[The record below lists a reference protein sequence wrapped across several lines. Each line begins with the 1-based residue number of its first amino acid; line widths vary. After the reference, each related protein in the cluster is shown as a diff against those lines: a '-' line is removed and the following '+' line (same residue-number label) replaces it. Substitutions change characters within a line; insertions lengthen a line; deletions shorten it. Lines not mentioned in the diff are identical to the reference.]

1 MIRLNKRKKMKQIL
15 ITLFIIELLLISI
28 IPQRAFAIT
37 DKQAVIDWM
46 ANNESYDYAFR
57 ANSKNLER
65 VIDVTLRYVKD
76 ILVENNNLVFVYGEN
91 GNVEAIQKN
100 LTEDLAEVASNF
112 SQYALFVTDA
122 TYKKEE
128 AKTPDSNPDNN
139 NNNTPPTEEEFKQQ
153 IRDKLD
159 KYALTNDAKDIVLGW
174 YEDELPGVTKEN
186 AVTVKKDSNGNV
198 TDVILD
204 IDTERASAIGMSDGV
219 YDDAIEDK
227 KEDEE
232 EDDSDLEGADKG
244 AVGGVLLGPI
254 AWLLQG
260 IGDATNQM
268 IQLVFTGSWERVFY
282 DTGFGNFNKKRVT
295 DAIARNPANG
305 DLEYVDVVQDF
316 IKTWTKSYGI
326 PEIKITPADIFA
338 GNVAA
343 LDANFFANDA
353 DISNKIGGDKN
364 SIVSELRPIVA
375 KWYVAIRNIAIVG
388 LLSVLL
394 YIGIRI
400 VISSSAGDKAK
411 YKQLFTDWVVAL
423 CLIFFMHYIMSFTMT
438 MSETIT
444 DVLAGPET
452 PQQGTIKQVNIRLT
466 KKDGSPISGMEFSS
480 NFTGVARIKAD
491 YKDESLK
498 MGYSILYLILTGYTV
513 YFSFVYLKR
522 LVMLAFFTMI
532 APLVALTYPI
542 DKVKD
547 GKAQAFNYWFKEYM
561 FYALLQPIH
570 MVLYTVLIGSALEI
584 ATTNLL
590 YAIVAF
596 ACIVPAEKI
605 LKQMF
610 GVKGSTESAIS
621 GFAGGAL
628 ASQAFSA
635 IKSLGKGK
643 TGGGIPNPA
652 GKGAGNG
659 IRMPNRPNAMDTL
672 ASGAMNPDSSTAN
685 AASAAMAGAAA
696 GAGMASGNSAADAYQ
711 NTSDPVAAS
720 ERENLEEQIANGT
733 INPNELTDAQKAL
746 LGMNEPNEVAN
757 ASSNSTPN
765 ETGASEAS
773 QPEPQNTFGTNPA
786 KEKYEAH
793 KKQLKS
799 MPGNFGKAVQRRW
812 VAAGGMNGVA
822 KKAAKGYV
830 KGAMAITGAAI
841 GASMGAIGGDVN
853 NLWQAG
859 AAGLVAGGVVG
870 NKVNKDISNFGN
882 SAVGRFAGEVLHGD
896 DYQKQQYIKQYMNN
910 SENTKMIMEKNPK
923 LNAKEINAR
932 KQEMAEMSYRT
943 GITDFSTL
951 NKAVD
956 IKQKTVAE
964 EERKI
969 QNQNISGDEK
979 AKRMKEIQQ
988 KAFEQTAAYAQ
999 LSQNISED
1007 TLSDDKKRENAIK
1020 YRQKQLENRGVS
1032 SNAARAEAEK
1042 IIRMAEQ
1049 FKS

>member
-46 ANNESYDYAFR
+46 ANNENYDYAFR

-232 EDDSDLEGADKG
+232 EDEEEDDSDLEGADKG

-295 DAIARNPANG
+295 DAIARNPVNG
-305 DLEYVDVVQDF
+305 DLQYVDVVQDF
-316 IKTWTKSYGI
+316 IKAWTKSYGI

-444 DVLAGPET
+444 DVLAGPPETESET

-466 KKDGSPISGMEFSS
+466 KKDGSHISGMEFSS

-491 YKDESLK
+491 YKDASLK

-561 FYALLQPIH
+561 FYALLQPMH
-570 MVLYTVLIGSALEI
+570 MVLYTVLIGSALDI

-643 TGGGIPNPA
+643 AGPTAPA
-652 GKGAGNG
+652 GGAGNNNG
-659 IRMPNRPNAMDTL
+659 IRTPNDPNRPNAMDTL
-672 ASGAMNPDSSTAN
+672 TSDAMNLDSSAAATAG
-685 AASAAMAGAAA
+685 AAAMAGGAA
-696 GAGMASGNSAADAYQ
+696 GAALGDGN
-711 NTSDPVAAS
+711 PVFDQVYDGKDDNPAV
-720 ERENLEEQIANGT
+720 
-733 INPNELTDAQKAL
+733 NPNLSQKDEEKIEELT
-746 LGMNEPNEVAN
+746 
-757 ASSNSTPN
+757 
-765 ETGASEAS
+765 
-773 QPEPQNTFGTNPA
+773 
-786 KEKYEAH
+786 
-793 KKQLKS
+793 
-799 MPGNFGKAVQRRW
+799 
-812 VAAGGMNGVA
+812 
-822 KKAAKGYV
+822 
-830 KGAMAITGAAI
+830 
-841 GASMGAIGGDVN
+841 
-853 NLWQAG
+853 
-859 AAGLVAGGVVG
+859 
-870 NKVNKDISNFGN
+870 
-882 SAVGRFAGEVLHGD
+882 
-896 DYQKQQYIKQYMNN
+896 
-910 SENTKMIMEKNPK
+910 
-923 LNAKEINAR
+923 AR
-932 KQEMAEMSYRT
+932 
-943 GITDFSTL
+943 
-951 NKAVD
+951 
-956 IKQKTVAE
+956 
-964 EERKI
+964 
-969 QNQNISGDEK
+969 
-979 AKRMKEIQQ
+979 
-988 KAFEQTAAYAQ
+988 
-999 LSQNISED
+999 
-1007 TLSDDKKRENAIK
+1007 LSDGLMSRRTI
-1020 YRQKQLENRGVS
+1020 
-1032 SNAARAEAEK
+1032 
-1042 IIRMAEQ
+1042 
-1049 FKS
+1049 

>member
-305 DLEYVDVVQDF
+305 DLQYVDVVQDF

-491 YKDESLK
+491 YKDASLK

-561 FYALLQPIH
+561 FYALLQPMH
-570 MVLYTVLIGSALEI
+570 MVLYTVLIGSALDI

-643 TGGGIPNPA
+643 TGPTVPA
-652 GKGAGNG
+652 GGAGNNNG
-659 IRMPNRPNAMDTL
+659 IRTPNDPNRPNAMDTL
-672 ASGAMNPDSSTAN
+672 TSDAMNLDSSAAATAG
-685 AASAAMAGAAA
+685 AAAMAGGAA
-696 GAGMASGNSAADAYQ
+696 GAALGSGNSVLDQAYDGKDD
-711 NTSDPVAAS
+711 NPAV
-720 ERENLEEQIANGT
+720 
-733 INPNELTDAQKAL
+733 NPNLSQKDEEKIEELT
-746 LGMNEPNEVAN
+746 
-757 ASSNSTPN
+757 
-765 ETGASEAS
+765 
-773 QPEPQNTFGTNPA
+773 
-786 KEKYEAH
+786 
-793 KKQLKS
+793 
-799 MPGNFGKAVQRRW
+799 
-812 VAAGGMNGVA
+812 
-822 KKAAKGYV
+822 
-830 KGAMAITGAAI
+830 
-841 GASMGAIGGDVN
+841 
-853 NLWQAG
+853 
-859 AAGLVAGGVVG
+859 
-870 NKVNKDISNFGN
+870 
-882 SAVGRFAGEVLHGD
+882 
-896 DYQKQQYIKQYMNN
+896 
-910 SENTKMIMEKNPK
+910 
-923 LNAKEINAR
+923 AR
-932 KQEMAEMSYRT
+932 
-943 GITDFSTL
+943 
-951 NKAVD
+951 
-956 IKQKTVAE
+956 
-964 EERKI
+964 
-969 QNQNISGDEK
+969 
-979 AKRMKEIQQ
+979 
-988 KAFEQTAAYAQ
+988 
-999 LSQNISED
+999 
-1007 TLSDDKKRENAIK
+1007 LSDGLMSRRTI
-1020 YRQKQLENRGVS
+1020 
-1032 SNAARAEAEK
+1032 
-1042 IIRMAEQ
+1042 
-1049 FKS
+1049 

>member
-305 DLEYVDVVQDF
+305 DLQYVDVVQDF

-491 YKDESLK
+491 YKDASLK

-561 FYALLQPIH
+561 FYALLQPMH
-570 MVLYTVLIGSALEI
+570 MVLYTVLIGSALDI

-643 TGGGIPNPA
+643 TGPTVPA
-652 GKGAGNG
+652 GGAGNNNG
-659 IRMPNRPNAMDTL
+659 IRTPNRPNAMDTL
-672 ASGAMNPDSSTAN
+672 ASGAMNPDSSTA
-685 AASAAMAGAAA
+685 ATAGAAAMAGGAA
-696 GAGMASGNSAADAYQ
+696 GAALGSGNSVLDQAYDGKDDNSPVKSNLSQEDNEKIDELGARLIDGQMSKEQYEKKVAKINKRADNRAA
-711 NTSDPVAAS
+711 N
-720 ERENLEEQIANGT
+720 
-733 INPNELTDAQKAL
+733 
-746 LGMNEPNEVAN
+746 
-757 ASSNSTPN
+757 
-765 ETGASEAS
+765 
-773 QPEPQNTFGTNPA
+773 
-786 KEKYEAH
+786 KEKIESGKRKYEER
-793 KKQLKS
+793 KRQLKKTA
-799 MPGNFGKAVQRRW
+799 GNFGKAVNRRW

-830 KGAMAITGAAI
+830 KGAMAVTGAAI